1 MPLQVKSV
9 VLQKELKEM
18 FDTFVYIHV
27 LGMSW
32 MFEVPTVRLK
42 VRSPC
47 PSLTL

>member
-1 MPLQVKSV
+1 MWNPQVKSV
-9 VLQKELKEM
+9 VLQN
-18 FDTFVYIHV
+18 V

-47 PSLTL
+47 PSLTLWKLQSHDGFNG